1 MNDSE
6 SYLETC
12 IAALPPEKRE
22 AARRAFREIA
32 ETGDDS
38 YLSKLL
44 VILEANNAYAETIPL
59 QLTAFGGKFI
69 QELRALVEAQAGDE
83 SLRESRRA
91 ESLKKVIEAQMPE
104 LGKSL
109 SLGKLSAAVESQTV
123 ALTQLKREVA
133 GMRHARVSGLIAL
146 MVLGL
151 FVGVGATVGIFW
163 QKYAD
168 ARQDQAFIDRIYETG
183 VRFKMERIKG
193 YPVLT
198 VNGPTMMRGTDWRT
212 NAEGVT
218 TGAVFVLPKEGN
230 Q

>member
-6 SYLETC
+6 SYLEKC
-12 IAALPPEKRE
+12 IAALPPEKHE

-44 VILEANNAYAETIPL
+44 VILEANNAYAVSIPL
-59 QLTAFGGKFI
+59 QLTAFGDQFMQG
-69 QELRALVEAQAGDE
+69 LCALVETQARE
-83 SLRESRRA
+83 EALRESKRG

-109 SLGKLSAAVESQTV
+109 SLGKVATAIEGQTV

-133 GMRHARVSGLIAL
+133 RMRHARISGLIAL
-146 MVLGL
+146 MALGML
-151 FVGVGATVGIFW
+151 VGVGATIGLFW

-183 VRFKMERIKG
+183 VRLKIARIEG
-193 YPVLT
+193 HPVLS
-198 VNGPTMMRGTDWRT
+198 VDGPTMLKGTTMRANVDGF
-212 NAEGVT
+212 V
-218 TGAVFVLPKEGN
+218 TGATFVLPKEGN
-230 Q
+230 R